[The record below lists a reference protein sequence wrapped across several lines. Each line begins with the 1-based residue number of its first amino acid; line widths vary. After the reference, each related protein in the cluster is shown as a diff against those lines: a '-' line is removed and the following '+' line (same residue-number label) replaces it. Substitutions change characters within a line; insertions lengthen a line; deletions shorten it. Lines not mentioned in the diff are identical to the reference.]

1 MNIVLIGIQGSG
13 KGTLVSSLEKYLDL
27 NVISTGQ
34 LLRDEVATGSELGK
48 HIKQIQMNGG
58 LVELNIVMDVL
69 NKKLKSN
76 NKKIT
81 VFDGFPRNMEQAN
94 ALDKLAK
101 PDLVIYLNLTREVA
115 VDRILSRLT
124 CSKCGQIYNAKRINT
139 NVCPNCGGKL
149 EQRFDDTI
157 ESINKR
163 FESFYKETYPLI
175 DKYKKENVL
184 FEVDASGTPDEVC
197 NTCLRIINEHN
208 N

>member
-13 KGTLVSSLEKYLDL
+13 KGTLVSSLEKHLDL

-34 LLRDEVATGSELGK
+34 LLRDEVATGSALGK
-48 HIKQIQMNGG
+48 HIKEIQMNGG
-58 LVELNIVMDVL
+58 LVELDIVMDVL

-101 PDLVIYLNLTREVA
+101 PDIVIYLNLTKEVA

-124 CSKCGQIYNAKRINT
+124 CSKCGQIYNTKRINT
-139 NVCPNCGGKL
+139 LVCPNCGGKL

-163 FESFYKETYPLI
+163 FEGFYKDTYPLI
-175 DKYKKENVL
+175 DKYKKDNVL
-184 FEVDASGTPDEVC
+184 FEVDASGTPDQVAE
-197 NTCLRIINEHN
+197 TCLKVINEHN

>member
-163 FESFYKETYPLI
+163 FESFYKETYLLI

-184 FEVDASGTPDEVC
+184 FEVDPSGTPQHVAK
-197 NTCLRIINEHN
+197 TCLKVINEHN

>member
-184 FEVDASGTPDEVC
+184 FEVDASGTPEQVAK
-197 NTCLRIINEHN
+197 TCLKVINEHN

>member
-13 KGTLVSSLEKYLDL
+13 KGTLVTSLEKHLDL

-34 LLRDEVATGSELGK
+34 LLRDEVATGSSLGK
-48 HIKQIQMNGG
+48 HIKEIQMSGG
-58 LVELNIVMDVL
+58 LVELDIVMDIL
-69 NKKLKSN
+69 KKKMKSN

-81 VFDGFPRNMEQAN
+81 VFDGFPRDMEQAI
-94 ALDKLAK
+94 ALDNLSK
-101 PDLVIYLNLTREVA
+101 PDIVIYLNLTKEVA

-124 CSKCGQIYNAKRINT
+124 CSKCGQVFNTKRINT
-139 NVCPNCGGKL
+139 LDCPNCGGKL

-157 ESINKR
+157 DSINKR
-163 FESFYKETYPLI
+163 FEGFYKNTYPLI
-175 DKYKKENVL
+175 EKYKKDNVL
-184 FEVDASGTPDEVC
+184 FEVDASGSPEEVA

>member
-13 KGTLVSSLEKYLDL
+13 KGTLVSSLEKHLDL

-34 LLRDEVATGSELGK
+34 LLRDEVATGSALGK
-48 HIKQIQMNGG
+48 HIKEIQMNGG
-58 LVELNIVMDVL
+58 LVELDIVMDVL

-81 VFDGFPRNMEQAN
+81 VFDGFPRNTEQAN

-101 PDLVIYLNLTREVA
+101 PDIVIYLNLTKEVA

-124 CSKCGQIYNAKRINT
+124 CSKCGQIYNTKRINT
-139 NVCPNCGGKL
+139 LVCPNCGGKL

-163 FESFYKETYPLI
+163 FEGFYKDTYPLI
-175 DKYKKENVL
+175 DKYKKDNVL
-184 FEVDASGTPDEVC
+184 FEVDASGTPDQVAE
-197 NTCLRIINEHN
+197 TCLRIINEHN